1 MFRGQGLPG
10 RRDSRVET
18 GRKKSEVKM
27 MIYENVSAMKK
38 GYKGILETA
47 DGQVNVLDEG
57 ALRKSLIDDLIYTM
71 AFSPVQ
77 EVKDAASWL
86 IRRSGV
92 ALGIVSSSI
101 QSLYE
106 AMGRKEVTG
115 FTVPAINI
123 RTMTYD
129 VAQAI
134 FRAALKNSVGP
145 VIFEIA
151 RSEIGYTLQ
160 RPVEYTSAVTA
171 AAIKTGY
178 RGPIFLQGDHFQVN
192 AKKFAGDPEK
202 EVKGVKDLIWEA
214 IEAGFYNIDIDTSTL
229 VDLSKPTISEQQETN
244 YALAA
249 ELTAVIRDL
258 EPAGIA
264 ISVGGEIGEVGGKNS
279 TVEELQAYMDGY
291 LDSLKKYGA
300 NLKGISKISV
310 QTGTTHGGVP
320 LADGS
325 VAQVKLDFEVLEKL
339 SEVARSRYGLS
350 GAVQHGASTLPD
362 EAFDRFPAIG
372 TAEIH
377 LATGFQNIIYDSA
390 HFPADLRQ
398 RIYDYLQKEL
408 RDEKKEKDTEEQFI
422 YKTRKKGLG
431 PFKQELWNLP
441 EETRKQISQELEN
454 QFAFLFRKLN
464 VANTEAVVRR
474 QIQIVDVP
482 LQIPAALTE

>member
-1 MFRGQGLPG
+1 
-10 RRDSRVET
+10 
-18 GRKKSEVKM
+18 
-27 MIYENVSAMKK
+27 MIYENLNVMKK
-38 GYKGILETA
+38 GYEGILEVT
-47 DGQVNVLDEG
+47 DDQVKVLDEA
-57 ALRKSLIDDLIYTM
+57 ALRQSLIDHLIYTM
-71 AFSPVQ
+71 VFSPVQ

-86 IRRSGV
+86 IRRSGA

-101 QSLYE
+101 QSLYD
-106 AMGRKEVTG
+106 AMGRKDVTG

-123 RTMTYD
+123 RTLTYE

-151 RSEIGYTLQ
+151 RSEIDYTEQ
-160 RPVEYTSAVTA
+160 RPAEYTSAVTA

-178 RGPIFLQGDHFQVN
+178 RGPLFLQGDHFQIN
-192 AKKFAGDPEK
+192 AKKFADNPEK
-202 EVKGVKDLIWEA
+202 EVRGVKDLIWEA

-229 VDLSKPTISEQQETN
+229 VDLSKPSVSEQQETN

-258 EPAGIA
+258 EPAGIT

-291 LDSLKKYGA
+291 LESLKKYGS

-325 VAQVKLDFEVLEKL
+325 VAQVKLDFETLERL
-339 SEVARSRYGLS
+339 SEVARSSYGLA

-377 LATGFQNIIYDSA
+377 LATGFQNIIYDSK
-390 HFPADLRQ
+390 HFPAALREK
-398 RIYDYLQKEL
+398 IYDYLQREMKG
-408 RDEKKEKDTEEQFI
+408 EKKEKDTEEQFI

-431 PFKQELWNLP
+431 PFKQELWQLP
-441 EETRKQISQELEN
+441 PETLKQISQELEN

-464 VANTEAVVRR
+464 VANTEAVARKYVPA
-474 QIQIVDVP
+474 VDVP
-482 LQIPAALTE
+482 LKGPAVLKG